1 MMRRMKI
8 RIEDASVKDLDQLC
22 EIEAECFKKE
32 AFTRRQMAQL
42 LADYNSISLLAKENS
57 TVIGFI
63 TGAVRFDGKQL
74 TGHILTLDVRPAHR
88 RRGIGRRL
96 LQELETIFRK
106 KNIMECY
113 LEAREDNVAALKLY
127 ERVGYERI
135 RKLSNY
141 YGDTHGIYLRKV
153 LTQF

>member
-1 MMRRMKI
+1 MRRMKI

-42 LADYNSISLLAKENS
+42 LADYNSISLLVKENS

-63 TGAVRFDGKQL
+63 IGAVRFDGKKL
-74 TGHILTLDVRPAHR
+74 TGHILTLDVRLAHR

-127 ERVGYERI
+127 ERLGYRPI